1 MELQDIF
8 TKDHEAF
15 LHAFV
20 AVAKILC
27 PTANYYKIEEV
38 RSVTDGG
45 STGDVVVYGYDVNGT
60 ELDVEVK
67 TYDHPTEG
75 KQIVIEYKNEE
86 DGIAWSYSHWF
97 YSFNWVGLKKLSN
110 IK

>member
-8 TKDHEAF
+8 TKDREAF

-27 PTANYYKIEEV
+27 PTANYYKIEDV
-38 RSVTDGG
+38 RSVTDGE
-45 STGDVVVYGYDVNGT
+45 STGGDVVVYGHDVGT

-67 TYDHPTEG
+67 TYEHQTKG
-75 KQIVIEYKNEE
+75 KQIVIDYMNEKG
-86 DGIAWSYSHWF
+86 GISYSHSYWF
-97 YSFNWVGLKKLSN
+97 YSFNWIGLEKLSN
-110 IK
+110 I